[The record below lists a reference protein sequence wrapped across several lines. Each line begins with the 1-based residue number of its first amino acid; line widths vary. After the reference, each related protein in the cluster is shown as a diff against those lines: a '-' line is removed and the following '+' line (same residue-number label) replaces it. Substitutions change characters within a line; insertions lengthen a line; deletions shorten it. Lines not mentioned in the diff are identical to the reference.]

1 MTLIT
6 TPAET
11 PSEQQDAAAS
21 DTSAHPRSFGWAQLT
36 QALPGALRKLNPAA
50 LVRNPVMLL
59 VWVGA
64 AFTTVLAIAEPFLGG
79 PADSGGTPVPAPFT
93 WGIAIW
99 LWLTVLFANVAESVA
114 EGRGKAQA
122 ASLRKTRTSTMA
134 RRVVRYDGATDA
146 TAERSETVEV
156 SSAELQRDDVVIVT
170 AGELIPGDGDIVAGI
185 ATVDESAITGESAP
199 VIRESGGDRS
209 AVTGGTRVLSDRIV
223 VRITS
228 KPGETFVDRMIAL
241 VEGASRQRTPNEIA
255 LNILLASLSIV
266 FVIVVLALNP
276 IASYAASPASIP
288 VLIALLVC
296 LIPTTIGA
304 LLSAI
309 GIAGMDRLVQR
320 NVLAMSGRA
329 VEAAGDVTTLLLDK
343 TGTITYG
350 NRRAHEV
357 LRLTGVDAD
366 ELLRLAALSSLADPT
381 PEGASI
387 VELAA
392 AHGIRVEE
400 PADAVIVPFTAQ
412 TRMSGLDLA
421 DGTEIRKGAGSAIAA
436 WLGHETDAELTS
448 LTDGVASSG
457 GTPLVVAVKRAAG
470 TSVGTSSGT
479 SVGTSSGPS
488 VGPSVGPSSGTSSGT
503 SAGPSSVRMAGRSTD
518 GGTDAD
524 AQPADRAIA
533 SQVDAPE
540 GRVLGVV
547 HLKDIVKDGL
557 RERFEELRSM
567 GIRTVMITGDNPLTA
582 AAIAKEA
589 GVDDFLAEATPEQ
602 KLELIKREQEGGR
615 LVAMT
620 GDGTNDAPALAQADV
635 GVAMNTGT
643 SAAKEAGNM
652 VDLDSDPTKLIDIVR
667 IGKQLLITRG
677 ALTTFSLANDIAKY
691 FAIIPAMFM
700 GVFPGLAVL
709 NIMQLHSPAS
719 AVTSAIIFNAI
730 VIVFL
735 IPLALRGVKYRPAS
749 ASQILQRNLLV
760 YGLGGVI
767 APFIGI
773 KLIDLLITLIPGF

>member
-6 TPAET
+6 SV
-11 PSEQQDAAAS
+11 SEQQDAAAS
-21 DTSAHPRSFGWAQLT
+21 APAQTPKLRSFGWAQLS
-36 QALPGALRKLNPAA
+36 QALPGALRRLNPAS
-50 LVRNPVMLL
+50 LIRNPVMLI
-59 VWVGA
+59 VWAGA
-64 AFTTVLAIAEPFLGG
+64 AFTTALAIAEPFLGG
-79 PADSGGTPVPAPFT
+79 PGESGGTPVPAAFT
-93 WGIAIW
+93 WGIAVW
-99 LWLTVLFANVAESVA
+99 LWLTVLFANIAESIA

-122 ASLRKTRTSTMA
+122 ASLRKTRTSTLA
-134 RRVVRYDGATDA
+134 RRVSVYDPAADAAATGA
-146 TAERSETVEV
+146 ETVQV
-156 SSAELQRDDVVIVT
+156 SSAELQRDDVVIVE

-266 FVIVVLALNP
+266 FLIVVLALNP

-357 LRLTGVDAD
+357 VRMPGVDPD
-366 ELLRLAALSSLADPT
+366 ELLRTAALSSLADPT

-392 AHGIRVEE
+392 ARGIRVTE
-400 PADAVIVPFTAQ
+400 PADAVVVPFTAQ
-412 TRMSGLDLA
+412 TRMSGLDLL
-421 DGTEIRKGAGSAIAA
+421 DGTQIRKGAGSAVQA
-436 WLGHETDAELTS
+436 WLGASDDTELTS
-448 LTDGVASSG
+448 RTEVIAQSG
-457 GTPLVVAVKRAAG
+457 GTPLVVAVKDAAG
-470 TSVGTSSGT
+470 S
-479 SVGTSSGPS
+479 
-488 VGPSVGPSSGTSSGT
+488 
-503 SAGPSSVRMAGRSTD
+503 
-518 GGTDAD
+518 
-524 AQPADRAIA
+524 
-533 SQVDAPE
+533 

-557 RERFEELRSM
+557 RERFDELRSM

-582 AAIAKEA
+582 SAIAKEA

-602 KLELIKREQEGGR
+602 KLELIRREQEGGR

-700 GVFPGLAVL
+700 GVFPGLAAL

-749 ASQILQRNLLV
+749 ASQILQRNLLI
-760 YGLGGVI
+760 YGVGGVI

-773 KLIDLLITLIPGF
+773 KLIDLVVSLIPGF